1 MIMNGNYGD
10 YKVGVQLKGDMIM
23 DYLIKDIILKLVKM
37 KMEKDELGDMLIDV
51 DFLQMFLGILD
62 EETLEAIEHDIDNF

>member
-1 MIMNGNYGD
+1 
-10 YKVGVQLKGDMIM
+10 M

>member
-1 MIMNGNYGD
+1 MGIMEIT
-10 YKVGVQLKGDMIM
+10 KLEFQLKGDMIM

-37 KMEKDELGDMLIDV
+37 KMERDELEDMLIDV